1 MKKNIV
7 LFGASG
13 FLGKGLI
20 NYLNGKF
27 NIYGIKHKT
36 NCNLPKKKIFNFN
49 LNNFDELI
57 KNLLVIKPK
66 IIIHAAGFTDI
77 ERCEFQKN
85 ICYKVNVELTK
96 KIVKISNKVHSKLI
110 YISSD
115 HLYDGKS
122 SFYKEKQKTSP
133 LNYYA
138 KTKIYSENFI
148 RKNCKRFLII
158 RTNFFD
164 QSNNKSKKNFLHF
177 IFRGLNNKKKL
188 KLFKDVFY
196 TPVSIKELSRII
208 SRLIKLDLSGVF
220 NIASNQRLSKYD
232 FGILVA
238 KKFKLNVDL
247 ITPIYF
253 HDVNLTQR
261 PLDMSLSNS
270 KIKNLNIRVKS
281 LDDQILET
289 IN

>member
-1 MKKNIV
+1 M
-7 LFGASG
+7 
-13 FLGKGLI
+13 
-20 NYLNGKF
+20 
-27 NIYGIKHKT
+27 
-36 NCNLPKKKIFNFN
+36 
-49 LNNFDELI
+49 
-57 KNLLVIKPK
+57 
-66 IIIHAAGFTDI
+66 
-77 ERCEFQKN
+77 
-85 ICYKVNVELTK
+85 
-96 KIVKISNKVHSKLI
+96 
-110 YISSD
+110 
-115 HLYDGKS
+115 
-122 SFYKEKQKTSP
+122 
-133 LNYYA
+133 
-138 KTKIYSENFI
+138 
-148 RKNCKRFLII
+148 
-158 RTNFFD
+158 
-164 QSNNKSKKNFLHF
+164 HF